1 MVQIEYRPSPY
12 GIQTLL
18 TLELLDTL
26 PVPPSPSMLGEDES
40 YEPEESLNANRR
52 FMLSYHPTTRT
63 VDFLVL
69 RSRYE
74 SSLEACHVGRR
85 VTVLFFSGK
94 VLLPRPLP
102 TRFLFS
108 LGLKSHRLCSA
119 SPHIGGRRLVQEV
132 DHHHRFRAPGRM
144 VLGHRALG
152 VAPVT
157 GHLSRQQVG
166 LPRGGLGRRTGR
178 TRRHGGRHPSV
189 ALGVEGV
196 PLR

>member
-26 PVPPSPSMLGEDES
+26 PVPPSPLMLGEDES
-40 YEPEESLNANRR
+40 HEPEESLNANRR

-94 VLLPRPLP
+94 VLPPVPLL
-102 TRFLFS
+102 THFSFS
-108 LGLKSHRLCSA
+108 LGVKSHRLCCSLR
-119 SPHIGGRRLVQEV
+119 PRL
-132 DHHHRFRAPGRM
+132 A
-144 VLGHRALG
+144 
-152 VAPVT
+152 
-157 GHLSRQQVG
+157 
-166 LPRGGLGRRTGR
+166 
-178 TRRHGGRHPSV
+178 
-189 ALGVEGV
+189 
-196 PLR
+196 